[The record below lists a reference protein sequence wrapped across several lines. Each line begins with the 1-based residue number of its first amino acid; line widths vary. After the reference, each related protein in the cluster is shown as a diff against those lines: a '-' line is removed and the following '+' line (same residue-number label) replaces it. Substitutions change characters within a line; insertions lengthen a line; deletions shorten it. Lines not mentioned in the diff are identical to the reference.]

1 MDINAITTLIGSIGF
16 PCVMCLYMVSN
27 NNKTVDQNNK
37 LLTQI
42 SEMIKHNTEA
52 TNELKLLIMN
62 VFTREGDSI
71 E

>member
-1 MDINAITTLIGSIGF
+1 MGINEISTLIGSIGF
-16 PCVMCLYMVSN
+16 PIVMCMYMAYTKYHTDEKSN
-27 NNKTVDQNNK
+27 T
-37 LLTQI
+37 LLAQI

-62 VFTREGDSI
+62 VFTKEGDSI